1 MRRETLAVVATL
13 LTATLILLFGGWWT
27 SHRPTDTP
35 APTTVKPQPVSS
47 VRKALLTAQAADFER
62 ATREWGVDPALADT
76 TGLGSP
82 QLIDQMRT
90 PADWTPPALDAL
102 SRLSYPDTAGPLAKS
117 PECRSWADSDD
128 CRNTPTG
135 VAHQRRQHWTMGV
148 RLTATPK
155 VTVTGPDEATASGT
169 VRVIVWSGTHGA
181 RTETMPDGSHWW
193 HLTPTTGLARFED
206 RLRFDAKGRVV
217 RRTVVT
223 RPAVAFADPLAADW
237 TGDMAAGLAALDDYH
252 VADIPMEGDPP
263 VLDVAP
269 DSGVTLSAVEP
280 TSGSTAWNDIQAAH
294 GLDLSGSVDGRTQNP

>member
-1 MRRETLAVVATL
+1 MRRETVTVAATFLA
-13 LTATLILLFGGWWT
+13 ATLILLFGGWWT
-27 SHRPTDTP
+27 AHRPTDTP
-35 APTTVKPQPVSS
+35 ATPTVKTRPVSG
-47 VRKALLTAQAADFER
+47 VRKALLSAQASDFER
-62 ATREWGVDPALADT
+62 ATREWGVDPALADVN
-76 TGLGSP
+76 GQGSA
-82 QLIDQMRT
+82 QLVDQLRT
-90 PADWTPPALDAL
+90 PDWTPPALDAL
-102 SRLSYPDTAGPLAKS
+102 SRLSYPDTAGPTATS

-135 VAHQRRQHWTMGV
+135 FAYQRRQHWTMGV
-148 RLTATPK
+148 RLADTPK
-155 VTVTGPDEATASGT
+155 VTVTSPDEAVVSGK
-169 VRVIVWSGTHGA
+169 VRVIVWSGSRGA

-206 RLRFDAKGRVV
+206 RLRFDAKGHVI

-237 TGDMAAGLAALDDYH
+237 TGDMAAGLSALDDYR

-280 TSGSTAWNDIQAAH
+280 TSGSPLWNDILSAH